1 MQQTKDQ
8 KMCRESTRQARKTQL
23 KRDPTAKKKVR
34 EQKQAEQMTPLEG
47 KENELQQ
54 TKDQKGS
61 LEVNRQAR
69 KTQPERDHK
78 AKEEVREGKR
88 PGMAKQLRDLETELK
103 EKVREDLSQSYFTRP
118 PPAQRARD
126 RARDSKTGT

>member
-1 MQQTKDQ
+1 M
-8 KMCRESTRQARKTQL
+8 M
-23 KRDPTAKKKVR
+23 
-34 EQKQAEQMTPLEG
+34 PLEG

-88 PGMAKQLRDLETELK
+88 PKQRRDLKTEL
-103 EKVREDLSQSYFTRP
+103 EEEVREDLSQSYFTRP
-118 PPAQRARD
+118 PPALPLPRPFPSSTSHTQLPNH
-126 RARDSKTGT
+126 TTT